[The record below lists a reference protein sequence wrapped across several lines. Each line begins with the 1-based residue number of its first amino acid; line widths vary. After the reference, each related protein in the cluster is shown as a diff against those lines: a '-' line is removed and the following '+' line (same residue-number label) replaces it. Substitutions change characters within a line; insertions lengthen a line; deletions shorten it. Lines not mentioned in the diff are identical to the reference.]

1 MNKTIAAVLCFAFS
15 LGFEMKAS
23 NVSPQMPEQ
32 SDSVVYDGGLVDK
45 RPVFTQGGD
54 RGVMEFI
61 QQHLVY
67 PLRAQRKNIQGRVL
81 VSFVIKADGT
91 VSDINVD
98 RSVHPLL
105 DAEAV
110 KLVKKMPKWIPGEKD
125 GKAVDTKYV
134 LPFTF
139 RLN

>member
-1 MNKTIAAVLCFAFS
+1 MNKTIAAVLCFVFS

-23 NVSPQMPEQ
+23 NVSLQTPEQ
-32 SDSVVYDGGLVDK
+32 GDSVVYEGGLDK
-45 RPVFTQGGD
+45 QPVFSKGGD
-54 RGVMEFI
+54 RGIMEFI
-61 QQHLVY
+61 QNKLVY

-110 KLVKKMPKWIPGEKD
+110 KVVKKMPKWIPGEKD
-125 GKAVDTKYV
+125 GKAVNVRYV

-139 RLN
+139 RL

>member
-1 MNKTIAAVLCFAFS
+1 MNKSIAFAFCFVLS

-23 NVSPQMPEQ
+23 NVTPLVSEQ
-32 SDSVVYDGGLVDK
+32 NDSVVVYVDK
-45 RPVFTQGGD
+45 QPVFSKGGD
-54 RGVMEFI
+54 EGLMEYI
-61 QQHLVY
+61 QNNLVY
-67 PLRAQRKNIQGRVL
+67 PSRAQRKNIHGRVL